1 LEPPNAKSVAGQGNA
16 FAIST
21 VLAKPIEIATTPEEF
36 QQRRIARQ
44 FFLQP
49 ETAATIARLYF
60 GEARV

>member
-21 VLAKPIEIATTPEEF
+21 VLVKPVDTGTRPQEI
-36 QQRRIARQ
+36 QQRRLARL